1 MTTPLLDE
9 TTADQLV
16 RTCRTAV
23 GDSLR
28 SIAFFTRDDYD
39 QLYLRSDLEQDADLA
54 SFIGHEWYDFSNTQ
68 TAYTYKDSELGAY
81 EYTIRV
87 FENGFLVRV
96 DTGTNGGVLVTTDGL
111 TMQDYESLVEAIR
124 GVFFEANED

>member
-1 MTTPLLDE
+1 MTTPILDE
-9 TTADQLV
+9 TTRDQLV
-16 RTCRTAV
+16 RTCRTDV

-28 SIAFFTRDDYD
+28 SIAFFTRDDYE

-68 TAYTYKDSELGAY
+68 TAYTYQDSELGGY

-111 TMQDYESLVEAIR
+111 TMQGYESLVQAIR
-124 GVFFEANED
+124 GVFAEAA